1 MEIIADTIVIV
12 TKEGPSFVPIKTGDV
27 FVKETG
33 LVGLVTS
40 TVLLATST
48 APATPNLSITAVATV
63 PMISTGAAWS

>member
-1 MEIIADTIVIV
+1 MEIIADTSVIV
-12 TKEGPSFVPIKTGDV
+12 TKEGQSFVLIKMEDV

-40 TVLLATST
+40 TVRLATST